1 MIPLY
6 GRLNRLHIGCGRD
19 KSLFRLGLIINP
31 LAGVGGA
38 VALKGSD
45 GIEISQQAM
54 ALGAKPQSQQRTRSC
69 LQAIQQQADQCVIYT
84 AANDMGENLCRDM
97 GFNVEALADNTLG
110 ATTAADTEKTVE
122 QLLEHGIDLLVFAG
136 GDGTARN
143 VYQALKRLNKEDVLP
158 VMGIPAGCKIHSAVY
173 AVTPKHAG
181 ELLSLIIKGRPL
193 AIHEASVMDIDE
205 EAFRQDRVKA
215 KRYGQLNVPAENQYM
230 QNMKEGGVH
239 HEEIVLQDIAAFVS
253 ETMEPD
259 TLYFIGSG
267 TTPKAIMD
275 ILEQD
280 ATLLGV
286 DVLEN
291 HQLLAKDV
299 SEQQILA
306 LLEQGKSAKMV
317 ITIIGGQGHMLGRG
331 NQQFSP
337 DVITKIGQENIQLI
351 ATPEKLHALNGQPI
365 RVDTGDDELNK
376 QLSGMVQVI
385 TGYDETTLYRIA

>member
-1 MIPLY
+1 M
-6 GRLNRLHIGCGRD
+6 
-19 KSLFRLGLIINP
+19 FRLGLIVNP
-31 LAGVGGA
+31 LAGLGGA
-38 VALKGSD
+38 VGLKGSD
-45 GIEISQQAM
+45 GNEISEKAL
-54 ALGAKPQSQQRTRSC
+54 ALGARPQAQQRTRSC
-69 LQAIQQQADQCVIYT
+69 LELIQQQADQCVIYT

-97 GFNVEALADNTLG
+97 GFKVEVLAENDIG
-110 ATTAADTEKTVE
+110 ATTPEDTEKTVE
-122 QLLEHGIDLLVFAG
+122 QLLAHGIDLLLFAG

-193 AIHEASVMDIDE
+193 ALQEASVMDIDE
-205 EAFRQDRVKA
+205 EAFRQDVVKA

-230 QNMKEGGVH
+230 QNMKQGGVH
-239 HEEIVLQDIAAFVS
+239 QEDMVLQDIAAFIT

-267 TTPKAIMD
+267 TTPRAIMD
-275 ILEQD
+275 ILGQD

-299 SEQQILA
+299 AEQQILA
-306 LLEQGKSAKMV
+306 LLEQGKNAKMI
-317 ITIIGGQGHMLGRG
+317 ITIIGGQGHLLGRG

-337 DVITKIGQENIQLI
+337 QVIRKIGLENIQII
-351 ATPEKLHALNGQPI
+351 ATPEKLHALDGQPI

-376 QLSGMVQVI
+376 QLTGMVQVI

>member
-1 MIPLY
+1 M
-6 GRLNRLHIGCGRD
+6 
-19 KSLFRLGLIINP
+19 FRLGLIINP
-31 LAGVGGA
+31 LAGLGGA

-45 GIEISQQAM
+45 GSEISQKALE
-54 ALGAKPQSQQRTRSC
+54 LGAKPQAQTRTRSC
-69 LQAIQQQADQCVIYT
+69 LQHIQQQADQCVIYT
-84 AANDMGENLCRDM
+84 AAHDMGENLCRDM
-97 GFNVEALADNTLG
+97 GFNVEVLADNTMG
-110 ATTAADTEKTVE
+110 ATTAEDTEKAVE
-122 QLLEHGIDLLVFAG
+122 QLLAHGRDLLLFAG

-143 VYQALKRLNKEDVLP
+143 IYHTLKRLHKDDVVP

-193 AIHEASVMDIDE
+193 AIREASVMDIDE
-205 EAFRQDRVKA
+205 EAFRQDVVKA
-215 KRYGQLNVPAENQYM
+215 TRYGQLNVPAENQYM
-230 QNMKEGGVH
+230 QNLKEGSVH
-239 HEEIVLQDIAAFVS
+239 HEEIVLQDIAAFIT
-253 ETMEPD
+253 EIMEPD

-275 ILEQD
+275 IMKQN

-286 DVLEN
+286 DVVEN
-291 HQLLAKDV
+291 RQLLAKDV
-299 SEQQILA
+299 SEQEILA
-306 LLEQGKSAKMV
+306 LLDQGKSAKML

-337 DVITKIGQENIQLI
+337 EVIRKIGLENIQLI

-376 QLSGMVQVI
+376 QLTGMVQVI

>member
-6 GRLNRLHIGCGRD
+6 AKLNRLDVSRGRG

-31 LAGVGGA
+31 LAGLGGT
-38 VALKGSD
+38 VAMKGSD
-45 GIEISQQAM
+45 GSEISQKAL
-54 ALGAKPQSQQRTRSC
+54 ALGAKPQAQERSRSC
-69 LQAIQQQADQCVIYT
+69 LQAIQQQAEQCVIYT
-84 AANDMGENLCRDM
+84 AAHDMGENLCRDM
-97 GFNVEALADNTLG
+97 GFNVEVVSDNTRG
-110 ATTAADTEKTVE
+110 VTTAEDTEKTVE
-122 QLLEHGIDLLVFAG
+122 QLLSHGIDLLLFAG

-143 VYQALKRLNKEDVLP
+143 IYQALRRLHKEDTLP

-173 AVTPKHAG
+173 AVTPNHAG

-205 EAFRQDRVKA
+205 EAFRQDVVKA
-215 KRYGQLNVPAENQYM
+215 RRYGTLIVPAENQYM
-230 QNMKEGGVH
+230 QNMKEAGVL
-239 HEEIVLQDIAAFVS
+239 HEDIVLQDIAAFVT
-253 ETMEPD
+253 ETMEPN

-267 TTPKAIMD
+267 TTPKAILD

-291 HQLLAKDV
+291 QQLLAKDV
-299 SEQQILA
+299 GEQQILA
-306 LLEQGKSAKMV
+306 LLNQHEKAKMV

-337 DVITKIGQENIQLI
+337 KVIRKIGLENIQLI
-351 ATPEKLHALNGQPI
+351 VTPEKLHALNGRPI
-365 RVDTGDDELNK
+365 RVDTGDDELNQ
-376 QLSGMVQVI
+376 QLTGMVQVV

>member
-1 MIPLY
+1 M
-6 GRLNRLHIGCGRD
+6 G
-19 KSLFRLGLIINP
+19 
-31 LAGVGGA
+31 
-38 VALKGSD
+38 LKGSD
-45 GIEISQQAM
+45 GNDIAEKAL
-54 ALGAKPQSQQRTRSC
+54 ALGASPQAQQRARSC
-69 LQAIQQQADQCVIYT
+69 LALIQPQADQCVIYT
-84 AANDMGENLCRDM
+84 AANDMGEHLCRDM
-97 GFNVEALADNTLG
+97 GFKVEVLADNTPG
-110 ATTAADTEKTVE
+110 HTSAEDTEKTVE
-122 QLLEHGIDLLVFAG
+122 QLLDHGIDLLLFAG

-143 VYQALKRLNKEDVLP
+143 VYQALKRLHREDVLP
-158 VMGIPAGCKIHSAVY
+158 VLGIPAGCKIHSAVY
-173 AVTPKHAG
+173 AVTPRHAG

-193 AIHEASVMDIDE
+193 AIREASVMDIDE
-205 EAFRQDRVKA
+205 EAFRRDVVKA

-239 HEEIVLQDIAAFVS
+239 HEDIVLQDIAAFIT
-253 ETMEPD
+253 ETMVPD

-275 ILEQD
+275 ALGQD

-299 SEQQILA
+299 AEQQILT
-306 LLEQGKSAKMV
+306 LLEQGKNAKMI

-331 NQQFSP
+331 NQQFSAQ
-337 DVITKIGQENIQLI
+337 VIRKIGQENIQI
-351 ATPEKLHALNGQPI
+351 ISTPEKLHALNGQPI

-385 TGYDETTLYRIA
+385 TGYDETTLYRIG